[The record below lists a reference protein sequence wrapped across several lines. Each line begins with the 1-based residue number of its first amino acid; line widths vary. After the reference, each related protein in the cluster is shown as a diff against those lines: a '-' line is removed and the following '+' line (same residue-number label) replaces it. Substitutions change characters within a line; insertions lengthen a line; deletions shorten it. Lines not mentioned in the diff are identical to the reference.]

1 MEHLATLELPQLIAL
16 LERYIVSPLGKW
28 RLEEFARQPVLASRD
43 AAEESLAETA
53 EALGWLRQA
62 EKAGSGH
69 QPAPAPSFSGLR
81 DVRPALERLRLEG
94 SVLEALDIYNLL
106 GLLDRAGETHQRL
119 GSCGDHYPR
128 LTTWREAL
136 DGFRPIV
143 KELSGKIL
151 PDGGVADKASPGLA
165 RIRRQIEQNR
175 QLVHKSLERF
185 LRTHGQEGILQ
196 EDYVTIRNGRLV
208 VPVKATW
215 KWRIEGVIHGAS
227 SSGQTVFIEPLTTI
241 ELNNRHVRMLED
253 EQREIQRILGEMTER
268 LRQRVNDV
276 TAAVGALAHLELLFA
291 KARFGREFECIIPSF
306 SSTPPVRL
314 RLKRARHPLL
324 EDVLRSEDQA
334 VVPMSLTLDEK
345 RRVLVIS
352 GPNAGGKTIALKVV
366 GLLVV
371 MAQSGLPVPADEAEF
386 PWFEQV
392 LADIGDSQS
401 IKESL
406 STFSAHINQ
415 LKHMMERA
423 TSRSLVLIDEIAAAT
438 DPEEGGAL
446 GIAVLGHFQTR
457 GSFCLATTHLPA
469 LKAFAATG
477 EGVENAAVGFDQETL
492 SPNYRLTMG
501 VPGQSAGLAMAQRLG
516 IPESIIERARKAMD
530 PRGEQTV
537 AFLEQLRLQLARYE
551 SAEGDLRQTE
561 RSLREQESK
570 VALEWER
577 RETAKIRQLEQRVEE
592 LIARFEVQSKDAL
605 ERLARSEAKRRLV
618 SDAQVRGAKA
628 RRELRDDFR
637 TAAQSMSQSTTES
650 PPQPPAVEE
659 GATVRLSELGAVGR
673 VTRKLADGGFEVQ
686 AGSLKLRVAAAD
698 IAEVLPASHA
708 AGRLPARVTVQ
719 HLPREPK
726 ELSEINVIGKTS
738 EEAQEAVDK
747 LLDDALLAEV
757 TRVRVIHGH
766 GMNVLRRALWQM
778 FAGHPLV
785 ERYYQA
791 EQHEGGAGATIVE
804 VRA

>member
-1 MEHLATLELPQLIAL
+1 MEHLATLEWPQLIAL

-28 RLEEFARQPVLASRD
+28 RLEEFARQPLPASLD

-81 DVRPALERLRLEG
+81 DVRPALDRLRLEG
-94 SVLEALDIYNLL
+94 SVLEALHIYHLL

-119 GSCGDHYPR
+119 GACGDHYPR
-128 LTTWREAL
+128 LATWREAL

-151 PDGGVADKASPGLA
+151 PDGGVADQASPALA

-185 LRTHGQEGILQ
+185 LRTHGQEGVLQ
-196 EDYVTIRNGRLV
+196 EDYVTIRDGRLV
-208 VPVKATW
+208 VPVKAAW

-227 SSGQTVFIEPLTTI
+227 STGQTVFIEPLTTI

-268 LRQRVNDV
+268 LRRRVDDV
-276 TAAVGALAHLELLFA
+276 AAAVEALAHLELLFA
-291 KARFGREFECIIPSF
+291 KARFGREFDCIIPSF
-306 SSTPPVRL
+306 SSAPSARL
-314 RLKRARHPLL
+314 QLKRARHPLL
-324 EDVLRSEDQA
+324 EDVLRGGDQA
-334 VVPMSLTLDEK
+334 VVPMSLTLDENC
-345 RRVLVIS
+345 RVLVIS
-352 GPNAGGKTIALKVV
+352 GPNAGGKTVALKVV

-371 MAQSGLPVPADEAEF
+371 MAQAGLPVPAEEAEF

-446 GIAVLGHFQTR
+446 GIAVLDHFR
-457 GSFCLATTHLPA
+457 AGGSFCLATTHLPA
-469 LKAFAATG
+469 LKAFAVTG

-492 SPNYRLTMG
+492 SPNYRLTVG

-516 IPESIIERARKAMD
+516 IPDSIIERARKAMD
-530 PRGEQTV
+530 PSGEQTV

-551 SAEGDLRQTE
+551 SAEGDLRQAE
-561 RSLREQESK
+561 HSLRERESK

-592 LIARFEVQSKDAL
+592 LIARFEARSKDAL

-618 SDAQVRGAKA
+618 ADAQVRAARG
-628 RRELRDDFR
+628 RRELREGFR
-637 TAAQSMSQSTTES
+637 TAAQSALQSAAKS
-650 PPQPPAVEE
+650 PPQPPVVEE

-698 IAEVLPASHA
+698 IAEVLPASQA
-708 AGRLPARVTVQ
+708 VDRLPARVTVQ
-719 HLPREPK
+719 HSRREPK

>member
-1 MEHLATLELPQLIAL
+1 MEHLETLEWPQLMAL

-28 RLEEFARQPVLASRD
+28 RLEEFARQPLPASCD

-81 DVRPALERLRLEG
+81 DERPALERLRLER
-94 SVLEALDIYNLL
+94 SILDALDVYHLL

-119 GSCGDHYPR
+119 GACGDHYPR
-128 LTTWREAL
+128 IATWREAL

-151 PDGGVADKASPGLA
+151 PDGGVADQASPALA

-268 LRQRVNDV
+268 LRRQVGEV
-276 TAAVGALAHLELLFA
+276 TAAVEALAHLELLFA
-291 KARFGREFECIIPSF
+291 KARFGREFDCIIPRF
-306 SSTPPVRL
+306 SSEPPVRL

-324 EDVLRSEDQA
+324 EDVLRGDDQT
-334 VVPMSLTLDEK
+334 VVPMSLTLDENCH
-345 RRVLVIS
+345 VLVIG
-352 GPNAGGKTIALKVV
+352 GPNAGGKTVALKVV

-371 MAQSGLPVPADEAEF
+371 MAQSGLPVPAEEAEF

-415 LKHMMERA
+415 LKHMMEQA

-446 GIAVLGHFQTR
+446 GVAVLDDFRAR

-492 SPNYRLTMG
+492 SPNYRLTVG

-530 PRGEQTV
+530 PSGERTV

-551 SAEGDLRQTE
+551 AAEGDLRQAE
-561 RSLREQESK
+561 HGLRERESK

-577 RETAKIRQLEQRVEE
+577 RETDKIRQLEQRVEQ
-592 LIARFEVQSKDAL
+592 LIACFEAQSKDAL

-618 SDAQVRGAKA
+618 ADAQVRAAKG
-628 RRELRDDFR
+628 RRELREGFR
-637 TAAQSMSQSTTES
+637 EAAQSALQSAAKS

-659 GATVRLSELGAVGR
+659 GATVKLAELGAVGR

-698 IAEVLPASHA
+698 IAEVLPASQA
-708 AGRLPARVTVQ
+708 VERLPARVTVQ
-719 HLPREPK
+719 HPLREPK

-766 GMNVLRRALWQM
+766 GKNVLRRALWQM
-778 FAGHPLV
+778 FAGHPSV